1 MTDILIPLGT
11 GSRHDNLELRYCLRS
26 IEKHLKGVG
35 NIFIVGEKPEWIKN
49 VIHIPFKDNPNN
61 WNRARNIYDKILAGI
76 NYIEPTG
83 SEVINAMVQQIKNSN
98 FIPIGIPLFFNVN
111 DKMQN
116 ELSDNFLFMNDDH
129 YLMQDYE
136 ASEFPY
142 YHRHEF
148 DLDDILKRGNNPQ
161 YKQSLNTVNTI
172 GFTGYDF
179 DVHAPMLFNKR
190 IFKNLFSRLPEKWPE
205 HGFLIKSY
213 YANHGID
220 TSNWVPCEDL
230 KFSEPLMKESI
241 YMALESRS
249 WFSIGDKCLKSGAM
263 KEVLQE
269 LYCNKSKYEI

>member
-1 MTDILIPLGT
+1 MSPLTDILIPLGT
-11 GSRHDNLELRYCLRS
+11 GSRHQDFELRMCLRS

-35 NIFIVGEKPEWIKN
+35 NIFIVGEKPNWVHN

-61 WNRARNIYDKILAGI
+61 WNRARNIYDKIMAGI
-76 NYIEPTG
+76 NWSIKIIKDADLR
-83 SEVINAMVQQIKNSN
+83 EVSLTANGFEAGYNINEDQI
-98 FIPIGIPLFFNVN
+98 V
-111 DKMQN
+111 

-129 YLMQDYE
+129 YLLQDYE

-142 YHRHEF
+142 YHRYEF
-148 DLDDILKRGNNPQ
+148 NLPKLHTGGNMPQ
-161 YKQSLNTVNTI
+161 YKQALNTFDF
-172 GFTGYDF
+172 GFQDGFDF
-179 DVHAPMLFNKR
+179 DVHCPILFNKR
-190 IFKNLFSRLPEKWPE
+190 IFKNLFSRLPERWPE

-230 KFSEPLMKESI
+230 KFGEPLMKESI
-241 YMALESRS
+241 YQALEGRN
-249 WFSIGDKCLKSGAM
+249 WYSIGDKCLKSGAM